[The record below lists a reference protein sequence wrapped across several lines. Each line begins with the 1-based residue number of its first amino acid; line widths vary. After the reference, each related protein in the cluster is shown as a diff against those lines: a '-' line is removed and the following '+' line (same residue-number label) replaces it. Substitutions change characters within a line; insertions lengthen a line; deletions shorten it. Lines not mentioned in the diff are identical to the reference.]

1 MLARIEQQRQESVSE
16 NKEKGGAELISKT
29 ISQKTIWIGGNPGAP
44 VVESNEQVEQTV
56 QRRKKPRSQR
66 NFARR
71 RYFFNLPPFRAIP
84 SFRPILSPPP
94 PPPLFRNERNICNSK
109 YDAWLL
115 N

>member
-1 MLARIEQQRQESVSE
+1 MARIEQQRQESVSE

-56 QRRKKPRSQR
+56 QRRKKPRSQK

-84 SFRPILSPPP
+84 SFRPILSSSPSSAV
-94 PPPLFRNERNICNSK
+94 SK
-109 YDAWLL
+109 REKYLQFKIRRLAS
-115 N
+115 